1 MYRPAHPESALA
13 PIAPRIQTR
22 LMRARGS
29 VRAGEASASFQ
40 ILDGAVMKWAILAGG
55 RRQILD
61 VAGPGEV
68 FVLSGS
74 DRDEIGAQALLASRL
89 VELTTPGGSGTS
101 ASDPY
106 AEGLLGALERS
117 QRHALVLGSGSA
129 LKRVAFALLRLNE
142 VMSPGAEAF
151 DCPMTRRD
159 LADWLGLVI
168 ETVSRSLTRLQDA
181 RMIDVI
187 EHHRFVIRKR
197 AELAALAWS

>member
-22 LMRARGS
+22 FIRARGS
-29 VRAGEASASFQ
+29 VRAGETGASFQ
-40 ILDGAVMKWAILAGG
+40 ILEGAVMKWAILAGG
-55 RRQILD
+55 RRQIVD
-61 VAGPGEV
+61 VAGPGDV

-89 VELTTPGGSGTS
+89 VELAATGGSGTS
-101 ASDPY
+101 ASDSY
-106 AEGLLGALERS
+106 AEGLLGALARS
-117 QRHALVLGSGSA
+117 QRHALVLGNGAA

-142 VMSPGAEAF
+142 VMSPRAEVF

-159 LADWLGLVI
+159 LGDWLGLVI

-187 EHHRFVIRKR
+187 DHHRIVVRKR
-197 AELAALAWS
+197 DELAALAWS